1 MQTNNRKVKMQTNKS
16 TLAEEMF
23 NQANMINNVSRTG
36 SLYGKLFAIKD
47 MQIYLLKQ
55 EKLLNEE
62 IEKLE
67 KGNKWV
73 KQEWIPNLEI
83 RF

>member
-1 MQTNNRKVKMQTNKS
+1 MQTNNRHEKMQTNKQI
-16 TLAEEMF
+16 ADEMF
-23 NQANMINNVSRTG
+23 DSANMINNVSRTAN
-36 SLYGKLFAIKD
+36 LYGKLFALKD

-67 KGNKWV
+67 KGKTN
-73 KQEWIPNLEI
+73 E
-83 RF
+83 